1 MTAKNIKRFFTA
13 FVCAALVACT
23 AVVCSAAGS
32 KIQIEKLD
40 NMTIQLPDNMLGI
53 TRDSK
58 STDKYFSV
66 FGLDYDKTMSD
77 FKSSDIFM
85 QAMDNQAT
93 TTVTVTMTRNG
104 DSEGIKNYKLLS
116 DEKLYEVRES
126 FISQEEYISCTPDQ
140 AQDLVW
146 LMFDLNVESGSD
158 RIKTY
163 QANTVYDGMSINIT
177 IQHNGGDVT
186 SADYQTLKSILSTV
200 TFNAKAD
207 PESDFT
213 KYVYI
218 GIVAVVIIL
227 FIIVMIAG
235 KKTRKKNKKSK
246 NEKILRELT
255 DKYKSNNKPVKKL
268 QEDDIVSIHQAYD
281 ELKEENNDIRSGRKD
296 DDLFDDYKDIDEE
309 EVKVKIYEKPTVS
322 DYEIDEIVNESKE
335 RLKNE
340 GADVEVIETSA
351 EKLEPQEIIEDRLEE
366 AKEDLQT
373 EEVVQT
379 VAVDEPE
386 DENDAEENSEI
397 TEEADA
403 DVADAAVENQS
414 VKDKENADFEIKSEE
429 KVISDDGK
437 YEEAAQAEI
446 STEEEPT
453 DEIEETI
460 EEVESEYE
468 EEMADKA
475 EEENEEELRR
485 EAEKNTAD
493 DFDEGYDF
501 FEEKPRRIV
510 GIIDVDSSDLKNA
523 VDYDVLSE
531 EEKRAVEVETAV
543 DNDKTESFIA
553 AAEKAGNGIK
563 NFFVHCGYFCTN
575 VSRLIKRKHAAKKRK
590 KAELERRERER
601 ARKQQAAQRRD
612 GNGLVKV
619 HSATQRRPQP
629 NGRASQSAHRTPN
642 RKPQQNNNRRK

>member
-85 QAMDNQAT
+85 QAMDNKAT

-116 DEKLYEVRES
+116 EEKLYEVRDN
-126 FISQEEYISCTPDQ
+126 FISQGEYISCTPDE
-140 AQDLVW
+140 AADLVW
-146 LMFDLNVESGSD
+146 LMFDLNVSSGSD
-158 RIKTY
+158 KIKAY
-163 QANTVYDGMSINIT
+163 QANTVYDGMSINVT
-177 IQHNGGDVT
+177 IQHNGGNVT

-200 TFNAKAD
+200 TFNSKAD
-207 PESDFT
+207 PNGDFT
-213 KYVYI
+213 TYVYI
-218 GIVAVVIIL
+218 GIIALVIIL
-227 FIIVMIAG
+227 FIIVMIAS
-235 KKTRKKNKKSK
+235 KKAKNKNKKSR

-255 DKYKSNNKPVKKL
+255 DKYKSDNKPARKP
-268 QEDDIVSIHQAYD
+268 QNEDIMSIYKAYD
-281 ELKEENNDIRSGRKD
+281 EMKNSDTEISSSRKD
-296 DDLFDDYKDIDEE
+296 DDFDDYKDIDEE
-309 EVKVKIYEKPTVS
+309 EVKVRIYEKPTVS
-322 DYEIDEIVNESKE
+322 DAEIDAIVNESKA
-335 RLKNE
+335 RFKNE
-340 GADVEVIETSA
+340 GTDVEIIETKA
-351 EKLEPQEIIEDRLEE
+351 EKLEPEEVIADEIEE
-366 AKEDLQT
+366 AQEDLQT
-373 EEVVQT
+373 DEVVDT
-379 VAVDEPE
+379 VAEDEPE
-386 DENDAEENSEI
+386 KAENTEETVTSNESEEDFESDDYSDDEKYEDAAQSEISEADSEEDETQADEVTEVSAEEVDSADDDETDEDIENDEE
-397 TEEADA
+397 D
-403 DVADAAVENQS
+403 
-414 VKDKENADFEIKSEE
+414 
-429 KVISDDGK
+429 
-437 YEEAAQAEI
+437 
-446 STEEEPT
+446 
-453 DEIEETI
+453 
-460 EEVESEYE
+460 
-468 EEMADKA
+468 
-475 EEENEEELRR
+475 EEELRR

-531 EEKRAVEVETAV
+531 EEKRAVEVETAT
-543 DNDKTESFIA
+543 DNDKTENFVEIA
-553 AAEKAGNGIK
+553 SKAGNGIK

-575 VSRLIKRKHAAKKRK
+575 VSRLVKRKYAAKKRK

-601 ARKQQAAQRRD
+601 MRRQQAAQRRD
-612 GNGLVKV
+612 SNGLVKV
-619 HSATQRRPQP
+619 HSATQKRPQ
-629 NGRASQSAHRTPN
+629 SQYRNSQPN
-642 RKPQQNNNRRK
+642 RKAPSRRPQQNNSRRK

>member
-1 MTAKNIKRFFTA
+1 MTAKNIKKFFTA

-268 QEDDIVSIHQAYD
+268 QEDDTVSIHQAYD
-281 ELKEENNDIRSGRKD
+281 ESKEENNDISSSRKD

-351 EKLEPQEIIEDRLEE
+351 EKLEPQEVIEDRLEE

-386 DENDAEENSEI
+386 DENEAEENSEI

-403 DVADAAVENQS
+403 DATDTAVENQ
-414 VKDKENADFEIKSEE
+414 SEE

-468 EEMADKA
+468 EETEDKV

-493 DFDEGYDF
+493 DFDEGYEF

-563 NFFVHCGYFCTN
+563 NFFAHCGYFCTN
-575 VSRLIKRKHAAKKRK
+575 VSRLISVSMRLKSVKKQSLS
-590 KAELERRERER
+590 AEKES
-601 ARKQQAAQRRD
+601 
-612 GNGLVKV
+612 V
-619 HSATQRRPQP
+619 
-629 NGRASQSAHRTPN
+629 
-642 RKPQQNNNRRK
+642 

>member
-1 MTAKNIKRFFTA
+1 M
-13 FVCAALVACT
+13 
-23 AVVCSAAGS
+23 
-32 KIQIEKLD
+32 
-40 NMTIQLPDNMLGI
+40 
-53 TRDSK
+53 
-58 STDKYFSV
+58 
-66 FGLDYDKTMSD
+66 
-77 FKSSDIFM
+77 
-85 QAMDNQAT
+85 
-93 TTVTVTMTRNG
+93 
-104 DSEGIKNYKLLS
+104 
-116 DEKLYEVRES
+116 
-126 FISQEEYISCTPDQ
+126 
-140 AQDLVW
+140 
-146 LMFDLNVESGSD
+146 
-158 RIKTY
+158 
-163 QANTVYDGMSINIT
+163 
-177 IQHNGGDVT
+177 
-186 SADYQTLKSILSTV
+186 
-200 TFNAKAD
+200 
-207 PESDFT
+207 
-213 KYVYI
+213 
-218 GIVAVVIIL
+218 
-227 FIIVMIAG
+227 
-235 KKTRKKNKKSK
+235 
-246 NEKILRELT
+246 RELT

-268 QEDDIVSIHQAYD
+268 QEDDVVSIYQAYD
-281 ELKEENNDIRSGRKD
+281 ELKEENNDISSGRKD

-309 EVKVKIYEKPTVS
+309 EVKVKVYEKPTVS

-351 EKLEPQEIIEDRLEE
+351 EKLEPQEVIEDRLEE

-403 DVADAAVENQS
+403 DATDAAVENQS
-414 VKDKENADFEIKSEE
+414 VEDKENADFEIESEE
-429 KVISDDGK
+429 KVILDDGK

-468 EEMADKA
+468 EETEDEVK
-475 EEENEEELRR
+475 EENEEELRR

-531 EEKRAVEVETAV
+531 EEKRAIEVETAV

-601 ARKQQAAQRRD
+601 VRKQQAAQRRD

-629 NGRASQSAHRTPN
+629 NGRASQSARRTPN

>member
-1 MTAKNIKRFFTA
+1 MTAKNIKKFFTA

-235 KKTRKKNKKSK
+235 KKTRKKNKQ
-246 NEKILRELT
+246 
-255 DKYKSNNKPVKKL
+255 SNKL
-268 QEDDIVSIHQAYD
+268 IVRRRNGKA
-281 ELKEENNDIRSGRKD
+281 
-296 DDLFDDYKDIDEE
+296 
-309 EVKVKIYEKPTVS
+309 
-322 DYEIDEIVNESKE
+322 
-335 RLKNE
+335 
-340 GADVEVIETSA
+340 
-351 EKLEPQEIIEDRLEE
+351 
-366 AKEDLQT
+366 
-373 EEVVQT
+373 
-379 VAVDEPE
+379 
-386 DENDAEENSEI
+386 
-397 TEEADA
+397 
-403 DVADAAVENQS
+403 
-414 VKDKENADFEIKSEE
+414 
-429 KVISDDGK
+429 IS
-437 YEEAAQAEI
+437 
-446 STEEEPT
+446 
-453 DEIEETI
+453 
-460 EEVESEYE
+460 
-468 EEMADKA
+468 
-475 EEENEEELRR
+475 
-485 EAEKNTAD
+485 
-493 DFDEGYDF
+493 
-501 FEEKPRRIV
+501 
-510 GIIDVDSSDLKNA
+510 
-523 VDYDVLSE
+523 
-531 EEKRAVEVETAV
+531 
-543 DNDKTESFIA
+543 
-553 AAEKAGNGIK
+553 
-563 NFFVHCGYFCTN
+563 
-575 VSRLIKRKHAAKKRK
+575 
-590 KAELERRERER
+590 
-601 ARKQQAAQRRD
+601 
-612 GNGLVKV
+612 
-619 HSATQRRPQP
+619 
-629 NGRASQSAHRTPN
+629 
-642 RKPQQNNNRRK
+642 

>member
-1 MTAKNIKRFFTA
+1 M
-13 FVCAALVACT
+13 
-23 AVVCSAAGS
+23 
-32 KIQIEKLD
+32 
-40 NMTIQLPDNMLGI
+40 
-53 TRDSK
+53 
-58 STDKYFSV
+58 
-66 FGLDYDKTMSD
+66 
-77 FKSSDIFM
+77 
-85 QAMDNQAT
+85 
-93 TTVTVTMTRNG
+93 
-104 DSEGIKNYKLLS
+104 
-116 DEKLYEVRES
+116 
-126 FISQEEYISCTPDQ
+126 
-140 AQDLVW
+140 
-146 LMFDLNVESGSD
+146 
-158 RIKTY
+158 
-163 QANTVYDGMSINIT
+163 
-177 IQHNGGDVT
+177 
-186 SADYQTLKSILSTV
+186 
-200 TFNAKAD
+200 
-207 PESDFT
+207 
-213 KYVYI
+213 
-218 GIVAVVIIL
+218 
-227 FIIVMIAG
+227 
-235 KKTRKKNKKSK
+235 
-246 NEKILRELT
+246 RELT

-281 ELKEENNDIRSGRKD
+281 ELKEENNDINSGRKD

-351 EKLEPQEIIEDRLEE
+351 EKLEPQEVIEDRLEE

-386 DENDAEENSEI
+386 DENEAEENSEI
-397 TEEADA
+397 TEETDADA
-403 DVADAAVENQS
+403 TDAAVENQS
-414 VKDKENADFEIKSEE
+414 VKDKENADFEIESEE
-429 KVISDDGK
+429 KVILDDGK

-468 EEMADKA
+468 EETEDKV

-575 VSRLIKRKHAAKKRK
+575 VSRLIKRKYAAKKRK

>member
-1 MTAKNIKRFFTA
+1 
-13 FVCAALVACT
+13 
-23 AVVCSAAGS
+23 
-32 KIQIEKLD
+32 
-40 NMTIQLPDNMLGI
+40 
-53 TRDSK
+53 
-58 STDKYFSV
+58 
-66 FGLDYDKTMSD
+66 
-77 FKSSDIFM
+77 
-85 QAMDNQAT
+85 
-93 TTVTVTMTRNG
+93 
-104 DSEGIKNYKLLS
+104 
-116 DEKLYEVRES
+116 
-126 FISQEEYISCTPDQ
+126 
-140 AQDLVW
+140 
-146 LMFDLNVESGSD
+146 
-158 RIKTY
+158 
-163 QANTVYDGMSINIT
+163 
-177 IQHNGGDVT
+177 
-186 SADYQTLKSILSTV
+186 
-200 TFNAKAD
+200 
-207 PESDFT
+207 
-213 KYVYI
+213 
-218 GIVAVVIIL
+218 
-227 FIIVMIAG
+227 MIAG

-281 ELKEENNDIRSGRKD
+281 ELKEENNDISSGRKD

-351 EKLEPQEIIEDRLEE
+351 EKLEPQEVIEDRLEE

-403 DVADAAVENQS
+403 DATDAAVENQS
-414 VKDKENADFEIKSEE
+414 DEDKENADFEIKSEE

-468 EEMADKA
+468 EETADKV

-575 VSRLIKRKHAAKKRK
+575 VSRLIKRKHVAKKRK

-601 ARKQQAAQRRD
+601 VRKQQAAQRRD

>member
-200 TFNAKAD
+200 T
-207 PESDFT
+207 

-268 QEDDIVSIHQAYD
+268 QEDDIVSIYHAYD
-281 ELKEENNDIRSGRKD
+281 ELKEENNDISSGRKD

-351 EKLEPQEIIEDRLEE
+351 EKLEPQEVIEDRLEE

-386 DENDAEENSEI
+386 NENDAEENSEI
-397 TEEADA
+397 TEDED
-403 DVADAAVENQS
+403 ADAAVENQS
-414 VKDKENADFEIKSEE
+414 VEDKENADFEIESEE
-429 KVISDDGK
+429 VISDDGK

-453 DEIEETI
+453 DETED
-460 EEVESEYE
+460 EV
-468 EEMADKA
+468 

-531 EEKRAVEVETAV
+531 EEKRAIEVETAV

-601 ARKQQAAQRRD
+601 VRKQQAAQRRD
-612 GNGLVKV
+612 SNGLVKV

-629 NGRASQSAHRTPN
+629 NGRASQSARRTPN

>member
-1 MTAKNIKRFFTA
+1 MTAKNIKNFFTA

-40 NMTIQLPDNMLGI
+40 NMTIQLPGNMLGI

-58 STDKYFSV
+58 STDKYFSI

-268 QEDDIVSIHQAYD
+268 QEDDVVSIYQAYD
-281 ELKEENNDIRSGRKD
+281 ELKEENNDISSGRKD

-351 EKLEPQEIIEDRLEE
+351 EKLEPQEVIEDRLEE

-403 DVADAAVENQS
+403 DATDAAVENQS
-414 VKDKENADFEIKSEE
+414 VEDKENADFEIESEE

-446 STEEEPT
+446 ST
-453 DEIEETI
+453 D
-460 EEVESEYE
+460 
-468 EEMADKA
+468 
-475 EEENEEELRR
+475 EENEEELRR

-531 EEKRAVEVETAV
+531 EEKRAIEVETAV

-575 VSRLIKRKHAAKKRK
+575 VSRLVKRKYAAKKRK

-601 ARKQQAAQRRD
+601 MRKQQAAQRRD

>member
-1 MTAKNIKRFFTA
+1 MTAKNIKKFFTA

-116 DEKLYEVRES
+116 YEKLYEVRES

-281 ELKEENNDIRSGRKD
+281 ELKEENNDISSSRKD

-351 EKLEPQEIIEDRLEE
+351 EKLEPQEVIEDRLEE

-386 DENDAEENSEI
+386 DENEAEENSEI

-403 DVADAAVENQS
+403 DATDTAVENQ
-414 VKDKENADFEIKSEE
+414 SEE

-453 DEIEETI
+453 DEIEETNKRKSMKQEST
-460 EEVESEYE
+460 EENSVYMGSAMENKGIMYVLASKPYHEVKEPGYRTVMIGQDLPEEYE
-468 EEMADKA
+468 EKKDDSGRPETGRSDRKKKVQPMILMKVMISLRKSR
-475 EEENEEELRR
+475 EEL
-485 EAEKNTAD
+485 
-493 DFDEGYDF
+493 
-501 FEEKPRRIV
+501 
-510 GIIDVDSSDLKNA
+510 
-523 VDYDVLSE
+523 
-531 EEKRAVEVETAV
+531 
-543 DNDKTESFIA
+543 
-553 AAEKAGNGIK
+553 
-563 NFFVHCGYFCTN
+563 
-575 VSRLIKRKHAAKKRK
+575 
-590 KAELERRERER
+590 
-601 ARKQQAAQRRD
+601 
-612 GNGLVKV
+612 
-619 HSATQRRPQP
+619 
-629 NGRASQSAHRTPN
+629 
-642 RKPQQNNNRRK
+642 